1 MIRVVPSVAPT
12 NASQGETMPH
22 TPRLA
27 GWLGVIA
34 LTLAAAPAPAGDV
47 TLQNMS
53 YQELGKLVRSHKGKV
68 VVVDFW
74 HYD

>member
-1 MIRVVPSVAPT
+1 
-12 NASQGETMPH
+12 MPH
-22 TPRLA
+22 TPCLA
-27 GWLGVIA
+27 GWLGMIA
-34 LTLAAAPAPAGDV
+34 LTLAAAPAVGGEV

-53 YQELGKLVRSHKGKV
+53 YKDLGKLVRSHKGKV